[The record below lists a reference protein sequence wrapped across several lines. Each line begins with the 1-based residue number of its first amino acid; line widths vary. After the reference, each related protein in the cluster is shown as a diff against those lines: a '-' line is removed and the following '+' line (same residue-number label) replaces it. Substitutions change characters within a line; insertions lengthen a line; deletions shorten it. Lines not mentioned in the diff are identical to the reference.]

1 MEIELSDV
9 SGLPEAFKSLV
20 AVKDGKNYLNLAQVA
35 TDFDTFKGKAVTA
48 QQEAIDRRKA
58 LEAWKALGSTPD
70 EVQAKLAKGA
80 DPAIIDQMRN
90 DFAGR
95 ETALKTRLSQIVTD
109 RAAADLKAELAK
121 VGVIPSALDD
131 IAAVA
136 RSQMQIDDDGS
147 VRIMG
152 PDGKPMIGQ
161 GANGGATLA
170 DFAKI
175 LATARP
181 YAVADQGT
189 GGGGKPLGS
198 TGGTPG
204 KTMKEAAFNALSA
217 KDRAAVMA
225 QGITLTD

>member
-9 SGLPEAFKSLV
+9 SGLPDAFKPLV
-20 AVKDGKNYLNLAQVA
+20 AVKDGKNYLNLATIA
-35 TDFDTFKGKAVTA
+35 TDFDAFKGKAVTA

-58 LEAWKALGSTPD
+58 LDGWKALGATPE

-90 DFAGR
+90 DFSGR

-136 RSQMQIDDDGS
+136 RSQMQIDEDGS

-175 LATARP
+175 LAASRP

-189 GGGGKPLGS
+189 GGGGKQPNS
-198 TGGTPG
+198 GGKPG
-204 KTMKEAAFNALSA
+204 QTTIT
-217 KDRAAVMA
+217 RAALLALPPAEQAKLLASGVKP
-225 QGITLTD
+225 TD